1 MAKKIEQMETIH
13 HGGKDHYIITVG
25 KKVYFQSY
33 RTLIAIVNN
42 GRITL
47 NRHYWDFSKTTAA
60 YRNRFLGMTTKEV
73 ENGIANHVIKLRV
86 LDSSVLRD
94 LNPDYFWRK

>member
-1 MAKKIEQMETIH
+1 MKKNIEKMERIH
-13 HGGKDHYIITVG
+13 LGGNDHYIITVG

-33 RTLIAIVNN
+33 KTLIAIVND

-60 YRNRFLGMTTKEV
+60 YRNRFLGLTTKQTKEL
-73 ENGIANHVIKLRV
+73 IADGTIKLRA
-86 LDSSVLRD
+86 LDSRILCD
-94 LNPDYFWRK
+94 LNPDYKH